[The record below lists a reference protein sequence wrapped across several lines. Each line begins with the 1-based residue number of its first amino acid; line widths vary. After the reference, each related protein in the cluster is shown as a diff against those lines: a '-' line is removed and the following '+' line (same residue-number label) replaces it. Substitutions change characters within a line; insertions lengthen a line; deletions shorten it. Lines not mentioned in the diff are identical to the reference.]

1 MQNKVIQADYLL
13 LESGLKEKWGVQ
25 VQDNRIVKVAPN
37 EQLQQIKEAEQI
49 YLHNQILLP
58 GFVNGHNH
66 MYGFYSHGISADAVV
81 TEFSSFLEDFW
92 WPYVENRLDHRY
104 IQAATKWAC
113 IEMIESGVTSF
124 VDILE
129 APNAIPGGLDAEKE
143 VVQAS
148 GLRGK
153 LTFEAC
159 ERISKENADAG
170 LMENDR
176 FVRENKGEHHLV
188 QGINSIHTLF
198 TGSDEFIRKAK
209 RMADENGAPIH
220 MHLSES
226 CYEGD
231 WCREHYQQ
239 TPVERYEQ
247 LGYLDRNVL
256 ASQVVQVSDKELD
269 ILAKHQVS
277 VVSMP
282 ISNCE
287 VGGGFAPVSKM
298 LDRNMTV
305 GLGTDGYVNNFFE
318 VMRAAFLVHKAN
330 QRDPQVMP
338 AKTVYQMATSMGAK
352 AIGLEDAGSIREG
365 NLADLIS
372 VDILLPTPIN
382 EKNIYDQLILF
393 CNPHNVVNVMVD
405 GQWLKRDG
413 VLTTMD
419 KEKARQELRQATEE
433 FWKFQ

>member
-25 VQDNRIVKVAPN
+25 VQDNRIVKMAPN

-198 TGSDEFIRKAK
+198 TGSDEFIKKAK

-231 WCREHYQQ
+231 
-239 TPVERYEQ
+239 
-247 LGYLDRNVL
+247 
-256 ASQVVQVSDKELD
+256 
-269 ILAKHQVS
+269 
-277 VVSMP
+277 
-282 ISNCE
+282 
-287 VGGGFAPVSKM
+287 
-298 LDRNMTV
+298 
-305 GLGTDGYVNNFFE
+305 
-318 VMRAAFLVHKAN
+318 
-330 QRDPQVMP
+330 
-338 AKTVYQMATSMGAK
+338 
-352 AIGLEDAGSIREG
+352 
-365 NLADLIS
+365 
-372 VDILLPTPIN
+372 
-382 EKNIYDQLILF
+382 
-393 CNPHNVVNVMVD
+393 
-405 GQWLKRDG
+405 
-413 VLTTMD
+413 
-419 KEKARQELRQATEE
+419 
-433 FWKFQ
+433 

>member
-1 MQNKVIQADYLL
+1 
-13 LESGLKEKWGVQ
+13 
-25 VQDNRIVKVAPN
+25 
-37 EQLQQIKEAEQI
+37 
-49 YLHNQILLP
+49 
-58 GFVNGHNH
+58 
-66 MYGFYSHGISADAVV
+66 
-81 TEFSSFLEDFW
+81 
-92 WPYVENRLDHRY
+92 
-104 IQAATKWAC
+104 
-113 IEMIESGVTSF
+113 MIESGVTSF

-198 TGSDEFIRKAK
+198 TGSDEFIKKAK
-209 RMADENGAPIH
+209 RMA
-220 MHLSES
+220 
-226 CYEGD
+226 
-231 WCREHYQQ
+231 
-239 TPVERYEQ
+239 
-247 LGYLDRNVL
+247 
-256 ASQVVQVSDKELD
+256 
-269 ILAKHQVS
+269 
-277 VVSMP
+277 
-282 ISNCE
+282 
-287 VGGGFAPVSKM
+287 
-298 LDRNMTV
+298 
-305 GLGTDGYVNNFFE
+305 
-318 VMRAAFLVHKAN
+318 
-330 QRDPQVMP
+330 

>member
-1 MQNKVIQADYLL
+1 MGDKVIQADYLL
-13 LESGLKEKWGVQ
+13 LETGLIKNWGVQ
-25 VQDNRIVKVAPN
+25 IKGNRIVKVAPN
-37 EQLQQIKEAEQI
+37 EQLAQIQDGEQV
-49 YLHNQILLP
+49 YLHNQLLMP
-58 GFVNGHNH
+58 GFINGHNH
-66 MYGFYSHGISADAVV
+66 MYGFYSHGISADAVI

-92 WPYVENRLDHRY
+92 WPYVENRLDARY

-129 APNAIPGGLDAEKE
+129 APNALPNALNIEKE
-143 VVQAS
+143 IVAES

-153 LTFEAC
+153 LSFEAC
-159 ERISKENADAG
+159 ERISKENGQAG
-170 LMENDR
+170 LEENDR
-176 FVRENKGEHHLV
+176 FVRKNANSKERV

-198 TGSDEFIRKAK
+198 TGSGEFIQKAK
-209 RMADENGAPIH
+209 QMADNNGAKIH
-220 MHLSES
+220 MHLCES
-226 CYEGD
+226 SFEGD
-231 WCREHYQQ
+231 WCQQHYQQ
-239 TPVERYEQ
+239 SPVERYEQ
-247 LGYLDRNVL
+247 LGYLDSNVL
-256 ASQVVQVSDKELD
+256 ASQVVQVSDTDLD

-287 VGGGFAPVSKM
+287 VGGGFAPLTKM
-298 LDRNMTV
+298 LDRKMTV
-305 GLGTDGYVNNFFE
+305 GLGTDGYINNFFE

-338 AKTVYQMATSMGAK
+338 AKTVYEMATSMGAK

-372 VDILLPTPIN
+372 VDILLPTPIH

-393 CNPHNVVNVMVD
+393 CNPQNVINVMVD
-405 GQWLKRDG
+405 GQWLKKDG
-413 VLTTMD
+413 QLTTIN
-419 KEKARQELRQATEE
+419 KEQARADLRQATEM
-433 FWKFQ
+433 FWKFK

>member
-1 MQNKVIQADYLL
+1 M
-13 LESGLKEKWGVQ
+13 
-25 VQDNRIVKVAPN
+25 APN

-104 IQAATKWAC
+104 IQAATRWAC

-198 TGSDEFIRKAK
+198 TGSDEFIKKAK
-209 RMADENGAPIH
+209 R
-220 MHLSES
+220 
-226 CYEGD
+226 
-231 WCREHYQQ
+231 
-239 TPVERYEQ
+239 
-247 LGYLDRNVL
+247 
-256 ASQVVQVSDKELD
+256 
-269 ILAKHQVS
+269 
-277 VVSMP
+277 
-282 ISNCE
+282 
-287 VGGGFAPVSKM
+287 
-298 LDRNMTV
+298 
-305 GLGTDGYVNNFFE
+305 
-318 VMRAAFLVHKAN
+318 
-330 QRDPQVMP
+330 MP
-338 AKTVYQMATSMGAK
+338 AKTVYQMATSMGSK

>member
-81 TEFSSFLEDFW
+81 TEFSSLLEDFW

-104 IQAATKWAC
+104 IQAATRWAC

-198 TGSDEFIRKAK
+198 TGSDEFIKKAK
-209 RMADENGAPIH
+209 R
-220 MHLSES
+220 
-226 CYEGD
+226 
-231 WCREHYQQ
+231 
-239 TPVERYEQ
+239 
-247 LGYLDRNVL
+247 
-256 ASQVVQVSDKELD
+256 
-269 ILAKHQVS
+269 
-277 VVSMP
+277 
-282 ISNCE
+282 
-287 VGGGFAPVSKM
+287 
-298 LDRNMTV
+298 
-305 GLGTDGYVNNFFE
+305 
-318 VMRAAFLVHKAN
+318 
-330 QRDPQVMP
+330 MP

-393 CNPHNVVNVMVD
+393 CNPQNVVNVMVD

>member
-198 TGSDEFIRKAK
+198 TGSDEFIKKTK
-209 RMADENGAPIH
+209 R
-220 MHLSES
+220 
-226 CYEGD
+226 
-231 WCREHYQQ
+231 
-239 TPVERYEQ
+239 
-247 LGYLDRNVL
+247 
-256 ASQVVQVSDKELD
+256 
-269 ILAKHQVS
+269 
-277 VVSMP
+277 
-282 ISNCE
+282 
-287 VGGGFAPVSKM
+287 
-298 LDRNMTV
+298 
-305 GLGTDGYVNNFFE
+305 
-318 VMRAAFLVHKAN
+318 
-330 QRDPQVMP
+330 MP